1 MHTILYNYQTLE
13 SHDRT
18 AIVPQNSQSIHL
30 RVQKWSFID
39 NQKLWHPSSSLRFRS
54 NSFTFKRFS
63 SRTIHQANYSLPFR
77 EPGELRRTEAISR
90 HRLRSQSCSCCSYLL
105 EIPLGW
111 TARVARLYFVR
122 FGNGRPRADVTF
134 LHRYV
139 PRMYVRRISNEGEFS
154 WNEITCANAC
164 ATRCWNCN
172 RDENGIRIIVDVTSF
187 LIRWKGEVEVLETGR
202 TCRFVRLA
210 TVYRFGRNLSL

>member
-1 MHTILYNYQTLE
+1 MIEPQSFHKILN
-13 SHDRT
+13 
-18 AIVPQNSQSIHL
+18 QSISASKNGL
-30 RVQKWSFID
+30 SSIIKSFDTPLPPSVSGPILSPSNGSPVEQSTKRITLCPFESLVNCDGQRPSVGTDYDRNRV
-39 NQKLWHPSSSLRFRS
+39 RV
-54 NSFTFKRFS
+54 
-63 SRTIHQANYSLPFR
+63 A
-77 EPGELRRTEAISR
+77 
-90 HRLRSQSCSCCSYLL
+90 SYLL